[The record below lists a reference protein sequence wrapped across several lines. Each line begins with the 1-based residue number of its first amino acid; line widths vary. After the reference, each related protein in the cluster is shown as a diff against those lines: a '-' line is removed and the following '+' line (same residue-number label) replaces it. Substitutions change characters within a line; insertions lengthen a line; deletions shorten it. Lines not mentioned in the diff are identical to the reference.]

1 MASRD
6 EAFTV
11 NEPNQNKKRFYKK
24 STFVTHLPER
34 YLYSPSHGWV
44 CEIEEGLW
52 RVGLTK
58 FATRMLGDMV
68 DQDFEVKSDDT
79 VQFGQIIGWMEGFK
93 AISDLYALV
102 EGTFD
107 QVNPALNSDLSAIT
121 KDPYAS
127 GWLYQARG
135 KIDPRCMSVTDYTE
149 LLDATIEKI
158 LEQQKQE
165 DEESS

>member
-1 MASRD
+1 MTSRD
-6 EAFTV
+6 DAFAV
-11 NEPNQNKKRFYKK
+11 NEPDQNKKRFYKK

-68 DQDFEVKSDDT
+68 DQDFEVKQGDPIR
-79 VQFGQIIGWMEGFK
+79 FGQIIGWMEGFK

-102 EGTFD
+102 EGSFD
-107 QVNPALNSDLSAIT
+107 LVNPALSADLTAIT
-121 KDPYAS
+121 KDPYGS

-135 KIDPRCMSVTDYTE
+135 KTDPRCMPVTEYTE

-165 DEESS
+165 AEDPS

>member
-1 MASRD
+1 MTSRD
-6 EAFTV
+6 DAFAV
-11 NEPNQNKKRFYKK
+11 NEPDQNKKRFYKK

-44 CEIEEGLW
+44 CEIEKGLW

-68 DQDFEVKSDDT
+68 DQDFEVKSGDP

-102 EGTFD
+102 EGAFD
-107 QVNPALNSDLSAIT
+107 QANPSLQTDLTNIT
-121 KDPYAS
+121 KDPYAT

-135 KIDPRCMSVTDYTE
+135 KVDPRCMPVSEYTD
-149 LLDATIEKI
+149 LLDATIDKI

-165 DEESS
+165 AEES

>member
-1 MASRD
+1 
-6 EAFTV
+6 
-11 NEPNQNKKRFYKK
+11 
-24 STFVTHLPER
+24 
-34 YLYSPSHGWV
+34 
-44 CEIEEGLW
+44 
-52 RVGLTK
+52 
-58 FATRMLGDMV
+58 
-68 DQDFEVKSDDT
+68 
-79 VQFGQIIGWMEGFK
+79 MEGFK